1 MAVVQTN
8 VDLGKDLQ
16 RSSLAVS
23 VVSASTQPRMKPPK
37 FGKFLQDVAAGSLA
51 RESVPTG
58 SVGSLRRAGGRRQ
71 PRAPQGASGLRAKK
85 DLTLS

>member
-1 MAVVQTN
+1 MAVVQPN

-37 FGKFLQDVAAGSLA
+37 FGKSLQDVAAGSLA
-51 RESVPTG
+51 RE
-58 SVGSLRRAGGRRQ
+58 
-71 PRAPQGASGLRAKK
+71 
-85 DLTLS
+85 